1 MLDRLRNVFL
11 IALVTALV
19 WIYAEAESLTQSQ
32 QEVRVSFVSGAD
44 DLATRVVSDDWRGI
58 VRVRLEGSAASLQQ
72 TPPRIELRP
81 GSPSVPDQE
90 GEYTVDLAAALGG
103 DPELQRAG
111 VNVISVE
118 PPTVRLR
125 IDVLRRLDDAP
136 IRFALS
142 GIDLE
147 QPPRLDPATA
157 DLVLSRPIAEQL
169 EAFDGGAFV
178 VARIDPSQ
186 IDTSRRGLPQRVR
199 ATVGLPNGVIANGGT
214 ARITPPETIVEI
226 VIRRDTAT
234 ITVPSAP
241 VQVLL
246 PPTEAGRW
254 EVRILP
260 EDLFLREIEIVGPSE
275 FVNQVRSNDV
285 RLVAVL
291 SLSSDEL
298 ERGITE
304 KRASLATL
312 RDGLIGQPPPGAR
325 IEARD
330 PVVRFEIIRRPDGA
344 SSEASVEPSSSFFA
358 DAPDD
363 ATETT
368 IAESEPVTHE

>member
-1 MLDRLRNVFL
+1 MLNRIRNVFL
-11 IALVTALV
+11 IVLVTLLV
-19 WIYAEAESLTQSQ
+19 WIYAEAESLTRSQ

-44 DLATRVVSDDWRGI
+44 DLATRVVSDDWRGV

-81 GSPSVPDQE
+81 GSPGVPDQE
-90 GEYTVDLAAALGG
+90 GEYNISLADALRN
-103 DPELQRAG
+103 DPDLQRAG
-111 VNVISVE
+111 VNVIAVE

-125 IDVLRRLDDAP
+125 IDTLRRIDDAP
-136 IRFALS
+136 VRVALS
-142 GIDLE
+142 GVDLE
-147 QPPRLDPATA
+147 QPARIDPATA
-157 DLVLSRPIAEQL
+157 DLILSRPIAEQL
-169 EAFDGGAFV
+169 EAIDDGAFV
-178 VARIDPSQ
+178 LARVDPAQ
-186 IDTSRRGLPQRVR
+186 IDMSRRGLPQRVR
-199 ATVGLPNGVIANGGT
+199 ATLSLPNGITANGGT
-214 ARITPPETIVEI
+214 ARITPPECIVEI

-260 EDLFLREIEIVGPSE
+260 EDLFLREIEITGPSE
-275 FVNQVRSNDV
+275 FVNQVRATDV

-312 RDGLIGQPPPGAR
+312 RDGMIGQPPPGAR

-330 PVVRFEIIRRPDGA
+330 PLVRFEIVRRETGPVSG
-344 SSEASVEPSSSFFA
+344 ASVEPATALFA
-358 DAPDD
+358 EAP
-363 ATETT
+363 AAAPVPVVEQ
-368 IAESEPVTHE
+368 AEPVH

>member
-1 MLDRLRNVFL
+1 MLDRIRNVFL

-44 DLATRVVSDDWRGI
+44 DLATRVISDDWRGVI
-58 VRVRLEGSAASLQQ
+58 RVRMEGSAASLQQ

-81 GSPSVPDQE
+81 GSPGVPDQE
-90 GEYTVDLAAALGG
+90 GEFTIDIGAALRG
-103 DPELQRAG
+103 DPELQQAG
-111 VNVISVE
+111 VNVIAVE

-136 IRFALS
+136 IRVALA
-142 GIDLE
+142 GVDLE
-147 QPPRLDPATA
+147 QPARLDPTTA

-169 EAFDGGAFV
+169 EAMDGGPFV
-178 VARIDPSQ
+178 LARIDPSQ
-186 IDTSRRGLPQRVR
+186 IDMSRRGLPQRVR
-199 ATVGLPNGVIANGGT
+199 ATLSLPNGVTANGGT
-214 ARITPPETIVEI
+214 ARISPPESIVEI
-226 VIRRDTAT
+226 VIRRDSAT

-275 FVNQVRSNDV
+275 FVNQVRANDV

-312 RDGLIGQPPPGAR
+312 RDGMIGQPPPGAR
-325 IEARD
+325 IEAKD
-330 PVVRFEIIRRPDGA
+330 PVVRFEVIRRADGA
-344 SSEASVEPSSSFFA
+344 VSDAGVDPASAFLA
-358 DAPDD
+358 DAPLE
-363 ATETT
+363 ATET
-368 IAESEPVTHE
+368 IAGSEPATN

>member
-1 MLDRLRNVFL
+1 MLEKIRNVVL

-19 WIYAEAESLTQSQ
+19 WIYAEAESLARSQ

-44 DLATRVVSDDWRGI
+44 DLATRVISDDWRGV

-81 GSPSVPDQE
+81 GSGVIPDQE
-90 GEYTVDLAAALGG
+90 GEYNISLADALRN
-103 DPELQRAG
+103 DPELARAG
-111 VNVISVE
+111 VNVIAVE

-125 IDVLRRLDDAP
+125 IDTLRRIDDVP
-136 IRFALS
+136 IRVALS
-142 GIDLE
+142 GVDLE
-147 QPPRLDPATA
+147 QPARLDPATA
-157 DLVLSRPIAEQL
+157 DLVLSRPIADQL
-169 EAFDGGAFV
+169 EALESGAFV
-178 VARIDPSQ
+178 LARVDPAQ
-186 IDTSRRGLPQRVR
+186 IDMSRRGLPQRVR
-199 ATVGLPNGVIANGGT
+199 ATLGLPNGITANGGT
-214 ARITPPETIVEI
+214 ARLTPPECIVEI

-234 ITVPSAP
+234 MTVPSAP

-260 EDLFLREIEIVGPSE
+260 EDLFLREIEITGPSE
-275 FVNQVRSNDV
+275 FVNQVRANDV

-298 ERGITE
+298 ERGVTE

-312 RDGLIGQPPPGAR
+312 RDGMIGQPPPGAR
-325 IEARD
+325 IEAKD
-330 PVVRFEIIRRPDGA
+330 PLVRFEIVRRSPGPVSDA
-344 SSEASVEPSSSFFA
+344 SAQPAPAHLA
-358 DAPDD
+358 DVLD
-363 ATETT
+363 AAHQTL
-368 IAESEPVTHE
+368 AGDSEPAH

>member
-1 MLDRLRNVFL
+1 MLNRIRNVFL
-11 IALVTALV
+11 IVLVTLLV
-19 WIYAEAESLTQSQ
+19 WIYAEAESLTRSQ

-44 DLATRVVSDDWRGI
+44 DLATRVVSDDWRGV

-81 GSPSVPDQE
+81 GSPGVPDQE
-90 GEYTVDLAAALGG
+90 GEYNISLADALRN
-103 DPELQRAG
+103 DPDLQRAG
-111 VNVISVE
+111 VNVIAVE

-125 IDVLRRLDDAP
+125 IDTLRRIDDAP
-136 IRFALS
+136 VRVALS
-142 GIDLE
+142 GVDLE
-147 QPPRLDPATA
+147 QPARIDPATA
-157 DLVLSRPIAEQL
+157 DLILSRPIAEQL
-169 EAFDGGAFV
+169 EAIDDGAFV
-178 VARIDPSQ
+178 LARVDPAQ
-186 IDTSRRGLPQRVR
+186 IDMSRRGLPQRVR
-199 ATVGLPNGVIANGGT
+199 ATLSLPNGITANGGT
-214 ARITPPETIVEI
+214 ARITPPECIVEI

-260 EDLFLREIEIVGPSE
+260 EDLFLREIEITGPSE
-275 FVNQVRSNDV
+275 FVNQVRANDV

-312 RDGLIGQPPPGAR
+312 RDGMIGQPPPGAR

-330 PVVRFEIIRRPDGA
+330 PLVRFEIVRRETGPVSG
-344 SSEASVEPSSSFFA
+344 ASVEPATALFA
-358 DAPDD
+358 EAP
-363 ATETT
+363 AAAPEPVV
-368 IAESEPVTHE
+368 EQSEPVH

>member
-1 MLDRLRNVFL
+1 MLNRIRNVFL
-11 IALVTALV
+11 IVLVTLLV
-19 WIYAEAESLTQSQ
+19 WIYAEAESLTRSQ

-44 DLATRVVSDDWRGI
+44 DLATRVVSDDWRGV

-81 GSPSVPDQE
+81 GSPGVPDQE
-90 GEYTVDLAAALGG
+90 GEYNISLADALRN
-103 DPELQRAG
+103 DPDLQRAG
-111 VNVISVE
+111 VNVIAVE

-125 IDVLRRLDDAP
+125 IDTLRRIDDAP
-136 IRFALS
+136 VRVALS
-142 GIDLE
+142 GVDLE
-147 QPPRLDPATA
+147 QPARIDPATA
-157 DLVLSRPIAEQL
+157 DLILSRPIAEQL
-169 EAFDGGAFV
+169 EAIDDGAFV
-178 VARIDPSQ
+178 LARVDPAQ
-186 IDTSRRGLPQRVR
+186 IDMSRRGLPQRVR
-199 ATVGLPNGVIANGGT
+199 ATLSLPNGITANGGT
-214 ARITPPETIVEI
+214 ARITPPECIVEI

-260 EDLFLREIEIVGPSE
+260 EDLFLREIEITGPSE
-275 FVNQVRSNDV
+275 FVNQVRANDV

-312 RDGLIGQPPPGAR
+312 RDGMIGQPPPGAR

-330 PVVRFEIIRRPDGA
+330 PLVRFEIVRRETGPVSG
-344 SSEASVEPSSSFFA
+344 ASVEPATALFA
-358 DAPDD
+358 EAP
-363 ATETT
+363 AAAPVPVVEQ
-368 IAESEPVTHE
+368 AEPVH